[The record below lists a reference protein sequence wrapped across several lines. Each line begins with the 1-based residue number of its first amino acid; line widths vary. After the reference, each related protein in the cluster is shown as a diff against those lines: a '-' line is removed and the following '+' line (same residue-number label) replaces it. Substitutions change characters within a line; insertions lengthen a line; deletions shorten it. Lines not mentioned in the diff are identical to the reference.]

1 MLEWWGRKLGFFFNG
16 FLLPIFCGT
25 AAAASSFVA
34 AGVCVGFGGGVRGRG
49 AERPCGDLLFS
60 FANPGEKKKVGCI
73 CVSYLRD
80 VCVLFW
86 FT

>member
-1 MLEWWGRKLGFFFNG
+1 LLLRLRTGGRAAGVLEWWGRKLGFFFNG

-49 AERPCGDLLFS
+49 AERPCGDLLF
-60 FANPGEKKKVGCI
+60 FFC
-73 CVSYLRD
+73 
-80 VCVLFW
+80 
-86 FT
+86 